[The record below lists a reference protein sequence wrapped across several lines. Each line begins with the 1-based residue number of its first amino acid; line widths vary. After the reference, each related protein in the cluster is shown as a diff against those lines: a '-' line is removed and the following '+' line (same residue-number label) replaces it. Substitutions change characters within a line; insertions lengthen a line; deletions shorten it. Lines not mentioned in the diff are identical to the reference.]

1 MKILIAMSAIAGA
14 GKSTYAKHYKMN
26 HQDENVVIV
35 SSDGIRKELT
45 GVYNNLNFE
54 KEVWDLYFKRINTL
68 RDANDDVVIIADS
81 TNIYNK
87 FRQQLGV
94 IPGFD
99 KKILVV
105 ITKDLELCFEYALNT
120 SGAVAIRY
128 PKLTCPTEIEEFKTP
143 VKEGKGILV
152 KGSTIVIPGSLS
164 GLLLPTGS
172 NTHPTNIDVIS
183 NEAINKYFFIYSSH

>member
-1 MKILIAMSAIAGA
+1 MKVLIAMSAIAGA

-26 HQDENVVIV
+26 HTDEHVEIV
-35 SSDGIRKELT
+35 SSDAIRKELT

-68 RDANDDVVIIADS
+68 RDANDDIVIIADS

-87 FRQQLGV
+87 FRKQLGV

-105 ITKDLELCFEYALNT
+105 ITKDLELCLKKNRERDRAKYVPEDAIKRMFEKWEKVDEETAKLFDEVIYIDGWFDKL
-120 SGAVAIRY
+120 AI
-128 PKLTCPTEIEEFKTP
+128 
-143 VKEGKGILV
+143 
-152 KGSTIVIPGSLS
+152 
-164 GLLLPTGS
+164 
-172 NTHPTNIDVIS
+172 
-183 NEAINKYFFIYSSH
+183 